1 MAKLKSIT
9 LDNGTTIMIEST
21 EEIQQFDEQFP
32 SGEQRLVSKGITDQ
46 AITQFKN
53 IRETIRD
60 YTTYTLQAFE
70 QVATANINKITLEF
84 GVKIGGEAGIPYI
97 TKGTAESNLK
107 ITVECTFPEKNNK
120 PSDKL

>member
-1 MAKLKSIT
+1 
-9 LDNGTTIMIEST
+9 MIEST
-21 EEIQQFDEQFP
+21 EEVQPGEEQATL
-32 SGEQRLVSKGITDQ
+32 GEKKLISRGFTDD

-107 ITVECTFPEKNNK
+107 VTVECSFPEKK
-120 PSDKL
+120 Q

>member
-9 LDNGTTIMIEST
+9 LDNGTAIMIEST
-21 EEIQQFDEQFP
+21 EEIQPFEQQFP
-32 SGEQRLVSKGITDQ
+32 SGEQRVVSKGITDE

-70 QVATANINKITLEF
+70 QVATANINKVTLEF

-107 ITVECTFPEKNNK
+107 VTVECSFPEKKTINR
-120 PSDKL
+120 

>member
-9 LDNGTTIMIEST
+9 LDDGTVIMIEST
-21 EEIQQFDEQFP
+21 EEVQPVDEQFT
-32 SGEQRLVSKGITDQ
+32 SGEQRLVSKGITDD

-70 QVATANINKITLEF
+70 QVAAANINKVTLEF

-107 ITVECTFPEKNNK
+107 ITVECSFPKN
-120 PSDKL
+120 